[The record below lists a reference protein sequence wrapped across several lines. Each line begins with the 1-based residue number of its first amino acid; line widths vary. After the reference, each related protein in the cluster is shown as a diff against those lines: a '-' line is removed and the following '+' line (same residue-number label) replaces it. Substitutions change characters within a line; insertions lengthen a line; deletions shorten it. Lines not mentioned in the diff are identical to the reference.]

1 MRFVL
6 FWDFMRR
13 MVISCLRFGT
23 TVGGGEILTAVLVK
37 IQVIWDILPFIFM
50 ANSPK
55 MKALS
60 AETSVTLY

>member
-1 MRFVL
+1 VTRLGVH
-6 FWDFMRR
+6 
-13 MVISCLRFGT
+13 
-23 TVGGGEILTAVLVK
+23 EILTAVLVK
-37 IQVIWDILPFIFM
+37 IQVIWDISPFIFR